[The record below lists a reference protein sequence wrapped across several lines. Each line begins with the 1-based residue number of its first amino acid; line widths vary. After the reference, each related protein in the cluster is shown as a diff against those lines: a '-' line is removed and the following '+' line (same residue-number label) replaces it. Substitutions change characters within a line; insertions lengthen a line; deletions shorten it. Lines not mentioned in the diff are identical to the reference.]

1 MLPCIKIR
9 AFLSHLFLYSCLKSL
24 LMFRDKESVF
34 CKWFELNHAS
44 SLPIFQSIT
53 IVDVYTIPFTSFY
66 SAYHLSIDFN
76 SPSILSHFSQF
87 PSFPCL
93 LIHPII
99 HHQLFHKNVPSS
111 FIVCPLKHATS
122 QTRVHSRKDVWKD
135 RTAACYQSFAKQIW
149 FITLLESMTYLGI
162 SLGSTESKGI
172 GLMDGSEERSVCHL
186 SYRFLSTFPIHSRYL
201 HLSQLLF
208 GRSTQY

>member
-1 MLPCIKIR
+1 MIWTQPCI
-9 AFLSHLFLYSCLKSL
+9 
-24 LMFRDKESVF
+24 
-34 CKWFELNHAS
+34 
-44 SLPIFQSIT
+44 IT
-53 IVDVYTIPFTSFY
+53 T
-66 SAYHLSIDFN
+66 HLSINHDSWRLHN
-76 SPSILSHFSQF
+76 SMYLILFSLSFFRSTLTVPLYSLIFRSFHPFLAFSFILSF
-87 PSFPCL
+87 
-93 LIHPII
+93 II
-99 HHQLFHKNVPSS
+99 QLFLRNVPSS
-111 FIVCPLKHATS
+111 FIVCLLKHATS

-149 FITLLESMTYLGI
+149 FNTLLESIAYLGI